1 MIAITIFEDTTQI
14 VVSKKV
20 KNKLEIKS
28 LISYKSIY
36 EAYINKDVNAL
47 TMYLD
52 EIVSLTKSK
61 TDIYFILPDDKFNID
76 YFYYPTNS
84 EKQKDIDKF
93 LQTNNID
100 TNKYYYSLPFNLK
113 STTFSWKTVYS
124 IEKTY
129 IDSLLQASKNV
140 NLLIKSIEPLSFC
153 AIRYKN
159 TFQQE
164 TYIFEIYK
172 YGASIVMYSPIAGL
186 FKMNLAKEYILD
198 NLKNQNSQILLSDAL
213 LQANAVAKNKFKAIT
228 GNADIHVFSTKENVS
243 RLAFASTDE
252 NARIYKTRPNSNL
265 ITKKYNQIE
274 IDTYYI
280 GIGSLLQELEPPRLK
295 YIKINSANILPEIV
309 KESTKLIE
317 LEQNIKKASKI
328 TMLMFTFIIGVQ
340 SVFLYYL
347 STITIPEQL
356 QTDFNYAN
364 KQIISLK
371 KEDGIIKNVKK
382 QTEPIQPIL
391 SEILAN
397 KPDNNTLGFTKLSI
411 NNQRDKKVNND
422 WIKIDLVSKDPI
434 KIQEFSSKL
443 NSDRF
448 KNIMLTKIDNT
459 VDGINSAEISI
470 AKVVKNTPKKNKNT
484 NKEKDE

>member
-1 MIAITIFEDTTQI
+1 MLAITIFEDTTQI
-14 VVSKKV
+14 VVGKKI

-36 EAYINKDVNAL
+36 EAYINKDVNSL

-61 TDIYFILPDDKFNID
+61 TDIYFILPDDKFNVD

-172 YGASIVMYSPIAGL
+172 YGASIVMYSPLAGL
-186 FKMNLAKEYILD
+186 FKMNLSKEYTID
-198 NLKNQNSQILLSDAL
+198 NLKTKNSSMMLSDAL

-228 GNADIHVFSTKENVS
+228 GNADIHILSTKENIS
-243 RLAFASTDE
+243 KLTFASTDE
-252 NARIYKTRPNSNL
+252 NARIYKMRPNSNL
-265 ITKKYNQIE
+265 IVKKYNQIE

-317 LEQNIKKASKI
+317 LEQNIKKTSKI
-328 TMLMFTFIIGVQ
+328 ALFIFTFIIGIQ
-340 SVFLYYL
+340 AAYLYYL
-347 STITIPEQL
+347 NTIAIPDKLQL
-356 QTDFNYAN
+356 DFDYAN
-364 KQIISLK
+364 KQIITLK
-371 KEDGIIKNVKK
+371 KEDSIIQSVKK

-391 SEILAN
+391 SEILIS

-411 NNQRDKKVNND
+411 NNSQNDKNND
-422 WIKIDLVSKDPI
+422 WIKIDLVATEPM
-434 KIQEFSSKL
+434 KIQEFSSNL

-459 VDGINSAEISI
+459 VENINSAEISI
-470 AKVVKNTPKKNKNT
+470 TKVIKDTPKKNKNT
-484 NKEKDE
+484 KKEKDE

>member
-1 MIAITIFEDTTQI
+1 MIAIAIFEDITQI
-14 VVSKKV
+14 VVGKKV
-20 KNKLEIKS
+20 KNKLKIKS

-36 EAYINKDVNAL
+36 EAYINRDVNSL

-61 TDIYFILPDDKFNID
+61 TDIYFILPDDKFNVD

-172 YGASIVMYSPIAGL
+172 YSASIVMYSPLAGL
-186 FKMNLAKEYILD
+186 FKMNLSKEYTID
-198 NLKNQNSQILLSDAL
+198 NLKTKNSSMMLSDAL

-228 GNADIHVFSTKENVS
+228 GNADIHILSTKENIS
-243 RLAFASTDE
+243 KLTFASTDE
-252 NARIYKTRPNSNL
+252 NARIYKMRPNSNL
-265 ITKKYNQIE
+265 IVKKYNQIE

-317 LEQNIKKASKI
+317 LEQNIKKTSKI
-328 TMLMFTFIIGVQ
+328 ALFIFTFIIGIQ
-340 SVFLYYL
+340 AAYLYYL
-347 STITIPEQL
+347 NTIAIPDKLQL
-356 QTDFNYAN
+356 DFDYAN
-364 KQIISLK
+364 KQIITLK
-371 KEDGIIKNVKK
+371 KEDSIIQSVKK

-391 SEILAN
+391 SEILIS

-411 NNQRDKKVNND
+411 NNSQNDKNND
-422 WIKIDLVSKDPI
+422 WIKIDLVATEPM
-434 KIQEFSSKL
+434 KIQEFSSNL

-459 VDGINSAEISI
+459 VENINSAEISI
-470 AKVVKNTPKKNKNT
+470 TKVIKDTPKKNKNT
-484 NKEKDE
+484 KKEKDE

>member
-1 MIAITIFEDTTQI
+1 MLAITIFEDTTQI
-14 VVSKKV
+14 VVGKKI

-36 EAYINKDVNAL
+36 EAYINKDVNSL
-47 TMYLD
+47 TMYFD
-52 EIVSLTKSK
+52 EIVSLTKCK
-61 TDIYFILPDDKFNID
+61 TDIYFILPDAVFNIN

-172 YGASIVMYSPIAGL
+172 YGASIVMYSPLAGL
-186 FKMNLAKEYILD
+186 FKMNLSKEYTID
-198 NLKNQNSQILLSDAL
+198 NLKTKNSSMMLSDAL

-228 GNADIHVFSTKENVS
+228 GNADIHILSTKENIS
-243 RLAFASTDE
+243 KLTFASTDE
-252 NARIYKTRPNSNL
+252 NARIYKMRPNSNL
-265 ITKKYNQIE
+265 IVKKYNQIE

-317 LEQNIKKASKI
+317 LEQNIKKTSKI
-328 TMLMFTFIIGVQ
+328 ALFIFTFIIGIQ
-340 SVFLYYL
+340 AAYLYYL
-347 STITIPEQL
+347 NTIAIPDKLQL
-356 QTDFNYAN
+356 DFDYAN
-364 KQIISLK
+364 KQIITLK
-371 KEDGIIKNVKK
+371 KEDSIIQSVKK

-391 SEILAN
+391 SEILIS

-411 NNQRDKKVNND
+411 NNSQNDKNND
-422 WIKIDLVSKDPI
+422 WIKIDLVATEPM
-434 KIQEFSSKL
+434 KIQEFSSNL

-459 VDGINSAEISI
+459 VENINSAEISI
-470 AKVVKNTPKKNKNT
+470 TKVIKDTPKKNKNT
-484 NKEKDE
+484 KKEKDE

>member
-1 MIAITIFEDTTQI
+1 MIAIAIFEDITQI
-14 VVSKKV
+14 VVGKKV

-36 EAYINKDVNAL
+36 EAYINRDVNSL

-61 TDIYFILPDDKFNID
+61 TDIYFILPDDKFNVD

-172 YGASIVMYSPIAGL
+172 YSVSIVMYSPLAGL
-186 FKMNLAKEYILD
+186 FKMNLSKEYTID
-198 NLKNQNSQILLSDAL
+198 NLKTKNSSMMLSDAL

-228 GNADIHVFSTKENVS
+228 GNADIHILSTKENIS
-243 RLAFASTDE
+243 KLTFASTDE
-252 NARIYKTRPNSNL
+252 NARIYKMRPNSNL
-265 ITKKYNQIE
+265 IVKKYNQIE

-317 LEQNIKKASKI
+317 LEQNIKKTSKI
-328 TMLMFTFIIGVQ
+328 ALFIFTFIIGIQ
-340 SVFLYYL
+340 AAYLYYL
-347 STITIPEQL
+347 NTIAIPDKLQL
-356 QTDFNYAN
+356 DFDYAN
-364 KQIISLK
+364 KQIITLK
-371 KEDGIIKNVKK
+371 KEDSIIQSVKK

-391 SEILAN
+391 SEILIS

-411 NNQRDKKVNND
+411 NNSQNDKNND
-422 WIKIDLVSKDPI
+422 WIKIDLVATEPM
-434 KIQEFSSKL
+434 KIQEFSSNL

-459 VDGINSAEISI
+459 VENINSAEISI
-470 AKVVKNTPKKNKNT
+470 TKVIKDTPKKNKNT
-484 NKEKDE
+484 KKEKDE

>member
-1 MIAITIFEDTTQI
+1 MIAIAIFEDITQI
-14 VVSKKV
+14 VVGKKV

-36 EAYINKDVNAL
+36 EAYINRDVNSL

-61 TDIYFILPDDKFNID
+61 TDIYFILPDDKFNVD

-113 STTFSWKTVYS
+113 SAAFSWKTVYS

-172 YGASIVMYSPIAGL
+172 YSASIVMYSPLAGL
-186 FKMNLAKEYILD
+186 FKMNLSKEYTID
-198 NLKNQNSQILLSDAL
+198 NLKTKNSSMMLSDAL

-228 GNADIHVFSTKENVS
+228 GNADIHILSTKENIS
-243 RLAFASTDE
+243 KLTFASTDE
-252 NARIYKTRPNSNL
+252 NARIYKMRPNSNL
-265 ITKKYNQIE
+265 IVKKYNQIE

-317 LEQNIKKASKI
+317 LEQNIKKTSKI
-328 TMLMFTFIIGVQ
+328 ALFIFTFIIGIQ
-340 SVFLYYL
+340 AAYLYYL
-347 STITIPEQL
+347 NTIAIPDKLQL
-356 QTDFNYAN
+356 DFDYAN
-364 KQIISLK
+364 KQIITLK
-371 KEDGIIKNVKK
+371 KEDSIIQSVKK

-391 SEILAN
+391 SEILIS

-411 NNQRDKKVNND
+411 NNSQNDKNND
-422 WIKIDLVSKDPI
+422 WIKIDLVATEPM
-434 KIQEFSSKL
+434 KIQEFSSNL

-470 AKVVKNTPKKNKNT
+470 LKVIKNTPKKNKNIK
-484 NKEKDE
+484 KEKDE

>member
-1 MIAITIFEDTTQI
+1 MLAITIFEDTTQI
-14 VVSKKV
+14 VVGKKI

-36 EAYINKDVNAL
+36 EAYINKDVNSL
-47 TMYLD
+47 TMYFD

-61 TDIYFILPDDKFNID
+61 TDIYFILPDDKFNVD

-172 YGASIVMYSPIAGL
+172 YSASIVMYSPLAGL
-186 FKMNLAKEYILD
+186 FKMNLSKEYTID
-198 NLKNQNSQILLSDAL
+198 NLKTKNSSMMLSDAL

-228 GNADIHVFSTKENVS
+228 GNADIHILSTKENIS
-243 RLAFASTDE
+243 KLTFASTDE
-252 NARIYKTRPNSNL
+252 NARIYKMRPNSNL
-265 ITKKYNQIE
+265 IVKKYNQIE

-317 LEQNIKKASKI
+317 LEQNIKKTSKI
-328 TMLMFTFIIGVQ
+328 ALFIFTFIIGIQ
-340 SVFLYYL
+340 AAYLYYL
-347 STITIPEQL
+347 NTIAIPDKLQL
-356 QTDFNYAN
+356 DFDYAN
-364 KQIISLK
+364 KQIITLK
-371 KEDGIIKNVKK
+371 KEDSIIQSVKK

-391 SEILAN
+391 SEILIS

-411 NNQRDKKVNND
+411 NNSQNDKNND
-422 WIKIDLVSKDPI
+422 WIKIDLVATEPM
-434 KIQEFSSKL
+434 KIQEFSSNL

-459 VDGINSAEISI
+459 VENINSAEISI
-470 AKVVKNTPKKNKNT
+470 TKVIKDTPKKNKNT
-484 NKEKDE
+484 KKEKDE

>member
-1 MIAITIFEDTTQI
+1 MIAIAIFEDITQI
-14 VVSKKV
+14 VVGKKV

-36 EAYINKDVNAL
+36 EAYINRDVNSL

-61 TDIYFILPDDKFNID
+61 TDIYFILPDDKFNVD

-172 YGASIVMYSPIAGL
+172 YSASIVMYSPLAGL
-186 FKMNLAKEYILD
+186 FKMNLSKEYTID
-198 NLKNQNSQILLSDAL
+198 NLKTKNSSMMLSDAL

-228 GNADIHVFSTKENVS
+228 GNADIHILSTKENIS
-243 RLAFASTDE
+243 KLTFASTDE
-252 NARIYKTRPNSNL
+252 NARIYKMRPNSNL
-265 ITKKYNQIE
+265 IVKKYNQIE

-317 LEQNIKKASKI
+317 LEQNIKKTSKI
-328 TMLMFTFIIGVQ
+328 TLFIFTFIIGIQ
-340 SVFLYYL
+340 AAYLYYL
-347 STITIPEQL
+347 NTIAIPDKLQL
-356 QTDFNYAN
+356 DFDYAN
-364 KQIISLK
+364 KQIITLK
-371 KEDGIIKNVKK
+371 KEDSIIQSVKK

-391 SEILAN
+391 SEILIS

-411 NNQRDKKVNND
+411 NNSQNDKNND
-422 WIKIDLVSKDPI
+422 WIKIDLVATEPM
-434 KIQEFSSKL
+434 KIQEFSSNL

-459 VDGINSAEISI
+459 VENINSAEISI
-470 AKVVKNTPKKNKNT
+470 TKVIKDTPKKNKNT
-484 NKEKDE
+484 KKEKDE

>member
-1 MIAITIFEDTTQI
+1 MIAIAIFEDITQI
-14 VVSKKV
+14 VVGKKV

-36 EAYINKDVNAL
+36 EAYINRDVNSL

-61 TDIYFILPDDKFNID
+61 TDIYFILPDDKFNVD

-172 YGASIVMYSPIAGL
+172 YSASIVMYSPLAGL
-186 FKMNLAKEYILD
+186 FKMNLSKEYTID
-198 NLKNQNSQILLSDAL
+198 NLKTKNSSMMLSDAL

-228 GNADIHVFSTKENVS
+228 GNADIHILSTKENIS
-243 RLAFASTDE
+243 KLTFASTDE
-252 NARIYKTRPNSNL
+252 NARIYKMRPNSNL
-265 ITKKYNQIE
+265 IVKKYNQIE

-317 LEQNIKKASKI
+317 LEQNIKKTSKI
-328 TMLMFTFIIGVQ
+328 ALFIFTFIIGIQ
-340 SVFLYYL
+340 AAYLYYL
-347 STITIPEQL
+347 NTIAIPDKLQL
-356 QTDFNYAN
+356 DFDYAN
-364 KQIISLK
+364 KQIITLK
-371 KEDGIIKNVKK
+371 KEDSIIQSVKK

-391 SEILAN
+391 SEILIS

-411 NNQRDKKVNND
+411 NNSQNDKNND
-422 WIKIDLVSKDPI
+422 WIKIDLVANEPM
-434 KIQEFSSKL
+434 KIQEFSSNL

-459 VDGINSAEISI
+459 VENINSAEISI
-470 AKVVKNTPKKNKNT
+470 TKVIKDTPKKNKNT
-484 NKEKDE
+484 KKEKDE

>member
-1 MIAITIFEDTTQI
+1 MIAIAIFEDITQI
-14 VVSKKV
+14 VVGKKV

-36 EAYINKDVNAL
+36 EAYINRDVNSL

-61 TDIYFILPDDKFNID
+61 TDIYFILPDDKFNVD

-172 YGASIVMYSPIAGL
+172 YSASIVMYSPLAGL
-186 FKMNLAKEYILD
+186 FKMNLSKEYTID
-198 NLKNQNSQILLSDAL
+198 NLKTKNSSMMLSDAL

-228 GNADIHVFSTKENVS
+228 GNADIHILSTKENIS
-243 RLAFASTDE
+243 KLTFASTDE
-252 NARIYKTRPNSNL
+252 NARIYKMRPNSNL
-265 ITKKYNQIE
+265 IVKKYNQIE

-317 LEQNIKKASKI
+317 LEQNIKKTSKI
-328 TMLMFTFIIGVQ
+328 ALFIFTFIIGIQ
-340 SVFLYYL
+340 AAYLYYL
-347 STITIPEQL
+347 NTIAIPDKLQL
-356 QTDFNYAN
+356 DFDYAN
-364 KQIISLK
+364 KQIITLK
-371 KEDGIIKNVKK
+371 KEDSIIQSVKK

-391 SEILAN
+391 SEILIS

-411 NNQRDKKVNND
+411 NNSQNDKNND
-422 WIKIDLVSKDPI
+422 WIKIDLVATEPM
-434 KIQEFSSKL
+434 KIQEFSSNL

-459 VDGINSAEISI
+459 VENINSAEISI
-470 AKVVKNTPKKNKNT
+470 TKVIKDTPKKNKNT
-484 NKEKDE
+484 KKEKDE

>member
-1 MIAITIFEDTTQI
+1 MLAITIFEDTTQI
-14 VVSKKV
+14 VVGKKI

-36 EAYINKDVNAL
+36 EAYINKDVNSL

-61 TDIYFILPDDKFNID
+61 TDIYFILPDDKFNVD

-172 YGASIVMYSPIAGL
+172 YSASIVMYSPLAGL
-186 FKMNLAKEYILD
+186 FKMNLSKEYTID
-198 NLKNQNSQILLSDAL
+198 NLKTKNSSMMLSDAL

-228 GNADIHVFSTKENVS
+228 GNADIHILSTKENIS
-243 RLAFASTDE
+243 KLTFASTDE
-252 NARIYKTRPNSNL
+252 NARIYKMRPNSNL
-265 ITKKYNQIE
+265 IVKKYNQIE

-317 LEQNIKKASKI
+317 LEQNNKKTSKI
-328 TMLMFTFIIGVQ
+328 ALFIFTFIIGIQ
-340 SVFLYYL
+340 AAYLYYL
-347 STITIPEQL
+347 NTIAIPDKLQL
-356 QTDFNYAN
+356 DFDYAN
-364 KQIISLK
+364 KQIITLK
-371 KEDGIIKNVKK
+371 KEDSIIQSLKK

-391 SEILAN
+391 SDILAN

-411 NNQRDKKVNND
+411 NNSQDDKNND
-422 WIKIDLVSKDPI
+422 WIKIDLVANEPM
-434 KIQEFSSKL
+434 KIQEFSSNL

-470 AKVVKNTPKKNKNT
+470 LKVIKNTPKKNKNIK
-484 NKEKDE
+484 KEKDE

>member
-1 MIAITIFEDTTQI
+1 MIAIAIFEDITQI
-14 VVSKKV
+14 VVGKKV

-36 EAYINKDVNAL
+36 EAYINRDVNSL

-52 EIVSLTKSK
+52 EIVSLTKSI
-61 TDIYFILPDDKFNID
+61 TDIYFILPDDKFNVD

-172 YGASIVMYSPIAGL
+172 YSASIVMYSPLAGL
-186 FKMNLAKEYILD
+186 FKMNLSKEYTID
-198 NLKNQNSQILLSDAL
+198 NLKTKNSSMMLSDAL

-228 GNADIHVFSTKENVS
+228 GNADIHILSTKENIS
-243 RLAFASTDE
+243 KLTFASTDE
-252 NARIYKTRPNSNL
+252 NARIYKMRPNSNL
-265 ITKKYNQIE
+265 IVKKYNQIE

-317 LEQNIKKASKI
+317 LEQNIKKTSKI
-328 TMLMFTFIIGVQ
+328 ALFIFTFIIGIQ
-340 SVFLYYL
+340 AAYLYYL
-347 STITIPEQL
+347 NTIAIPDKLQL
-356 QTDFNYAN
+356 DFDYAN
-364 KQIISLK
+364 KQIITLK
-371 KEDGIIKNVKK
+371 KEDSIIQSVKK

-391 SEILAN
+391 SEILIS

-411 NNQRDKKVNND
+411 NNSQNDKNND
-422 WIKIDLVSKDPI
+422 WIKIDLVATEPM
-434 KIQEFSSKL
+434 KIQEFSSNL

-459 VDGINSAEISI
+459 VENINSAEISI
-470 AKVVKNTPKKNKNT
+470 TKVIKDTPKKNKNT
-484 NKEKDE
+484 KKEKDE

>member
-1 MIAITIFEDTTQI
+1 MIAIAIFEDITQI
-14 VVSKKV
+14 VVGKKV

-36 EAYINKDVNAL
+36 EAYINRDVNSL

-61 TDIYFILPDDKFNID
+61 TDIYFILPDDKFNVD

-172 YGASIVMYSPIAGL
+172 YSASIVMYSPLAGL
-186 FKMNLAKEYILD
+186 FKMNLSKEYTID
-198 NLKNQNSQILLSDAL
+198 NLKTKNSSMMLSDAL

-228 GNADIHVFSTKENVS
+228 GNADIHILSTKENIS
-243 RLAFASTDE
+243 KLTFASTDE
-252 NARIYKTRPNSNL
+252 NARIYKMRPNSNL
-265 ITKKYNQIE
+265 IVKKYNQIE

-317 LEQNIKKASKI
+317 LEQNIKKTSKI
-328 TMLMFTFIIGVQ
+328 ALFIFTFIIGIQ
-340 SVFLYYL
+340 AAYLYYL
-347 STITIPEQL
+347 NTIAIPDKLQL
-356 QTDFNYAN
+356 DFDYAN
-364 KQIISLK
+364 KQIITLK
-371 KEDGIIKNVKK
+371 KEDSIIQSVKK

-391 SEILAN
+391 SEILIS

-411 NNQRDKKVNND
+411 NNSQNDKNND
-422 WIKIDLVSKDPI
+422 WIKIDLVATEPM
-434 KIQEFSSKL
+434 KIQEFSSNL

-459 VDGINSAEISI
+459 VENINSAEISI
-470 AKVVKNTPKKNKNT
+470 LKVIKNTPKKNKNIK
-484 NKEKDE
+484 KEKNE

>member
-1 MIAITIFEDTTQI
+1 MLAITIFEDTTQI
-14 VVSKKV
+14 VVGKKV

-36 EAYINKDVNAL
+36 EAYINRDVNSL

-61 TDIYFILPDDKFNID
+61 TDIYFILPDDKFNVD

-172 YGASIVMYSPIAGL
+172 YSASIVMYSPLAGL
-186 FKMNLAKEYILD
+186 FKMNLSKEYTID
-198 NLKNQNSQILLSDAL
+198 NLKTKNSSMMLSDAL

-228 GNADIHVFSTKENVS
+228 GNADIHILSTKENIS
-243 RLAFASTDE
+243 KLTFASTDE
-252 NARIYKTRPNSNL
+252 NARIYKMRPNSNL
-265 ITKKYNQIE
+265 IVKKYNQIE

-280 GIGSLLQELEPPRLK
+280 GIGSLLQELEPARLK

-317 LEQNIKKASKI
+317 LEQNIKKTSKI
-328 TMLMFTFIIGVQ
+328 ALFIFTFIIGIQ
-340 SVFLYYL
+340 AAYLYYL
-347 STITIPEQL
+347 NTIAIPDKLQL
-356 QTDFNYAN
+356 DFDYAN
-364 KQIISLK
+364 KQIITLK
-371 KEDGIIKNVKK
+371 KEDSIIQSVKK

-391 SEILAN
+391 SEILIS

-411 NNQRDKKVNND
+411 NNSQNDKNND
-422 WIKIDLVSKDPI
+422 WIKIDLVATEPM
-434 KIQEFSSKL
+434 KIQEFSSNL

-459 VDGINSAEISI
+459 VENINSAEISI
-470 AKVVKNTPKKNKNT
+470 TKVIKDTPKKNKNT
-484 NKEKDE
+484 KKEKDE

>member
-1 MIAITIFEDTTQI
+1 MIAIAIFEDITQI
-14 VVSKKV
+14 VVGKKV

-36 EAYINKDVNAL
+36 EAYINRDVNSL

-61 TDIYFILPDDKFNID
+61 TDIYFILPDDKFNVD

-172 YGASIVMYSPIAGL
+172 YSASIVMYSPLAGL
-186 FKMNLAKEYILD
+186 FKMNLSKEYTID
-198 NLKNQNSQILLSDAL
+198 NLKTKNSSMMLSDAL

-228 GNADIHVFSTKENVS
+228 GNADIHILSTKENIS
-243 RLAFASTDE
+243 KLTFASTDE
-252 NARIYKTRPNSNL
+252 NARIYKMRPNSNL
-265 ITKKYNQIE
+265 IVKKYNQIE

-317 LEQNIKKASKI
+317 LEQNIKKTSKI
-328 TMLMFTFIIGVQ
+328 ALFIFTFIIGIQ
-340 SVFLYYL
+340 AAYLYYL
-347 STITIPEQL
+347 NTIAIPDKLQL
-356 QTDFNYAN
+356 DFDYAN
-364 KQIISLK
+364 KQIITLK
-371 KEDGIIKNVKK
+371 KEDSIIQSVKK

-391 SEILAN
+391 SEILIS

-411 NNQRDKKVNND
+411 NNSQNDKNND
-422 WIKIDLVSKDPI
+422 WIKIDLVATEPM
-434 KIQEFSSKL
+434 KIQEFSSNL

-459 VDGINSAEISI
+459 VENINSAEISI
-470 AKVVKNTPKKNKNT
+470 TKVIKDTPKKNKNT
-484 NKEKDE
+484 KKEKD

>member
-1 MIAITIFEDTTQI
+1 MIAIAIFEDITQI
-14 VVSKKV
+14 VVGKKV

-36 EAYINKDVNAL
+36 EAYINRDVNSL

-61 TDIYFILPDDKFNID
+61 TDIYFILPDDKFNVD

-172 YGASIVMYSPIAGL
+172 YSASIVMYSPLAGL
-186 FKMNLAKEYILD
+186 FKMNLSKEYTID
-198 NLKNQNSQILLSDAL
+198 NLKTKNSSMMLSDAL

-228 GNADIHVFSTKENVS
+228 GNADIHILSTKENIS
-243 RLAFASTDE
+243 KLTFASTDE
-252 NARIYKTRPNSNL
+252 NARIYKMRPNSNL
-265 ITKKYNQIE
+265 IVKKYNQIE

-317 LEQNIKKASKI
+317 LEQNIKKTSKI
-328 TMLMFTFIIGVQ
+328 ALFIFTFIIGIQ
-340 SVFLYYL
+340 AAYLYYL
-347 STITIPEQL
+347 NTIAIPDKLQL
-356 QTDFNYAN
+356 DFDYAN
-364 KQIISLK
+364 KQIITLK
-371 KEDGIIKNVKK
+371 KEDSIIQSVKK

-391 SEILAN
+391 SEILIS

-411 NNQRDKKVNND
+411 NNSQNDKNND
-422 WIKIDLVSKDPI
+422 WIKIDLVATEPM
-434 KIQEFSSKL
+434 KIQEFSSNL

-459 VDGINSAEISI
+459 VENINYAEISI
-470 AKVVKNTPKKNKNT
+470 TKVIKDTPKKNKNT
-484 NKEKDE
+484 KKEKDE

>member
-1 MIAITIFEDTTQI
+1 MIAIAIFEDITQI
-14 VVSKKV
+14 VVGKKV

-36 EAYINKDVNAL
+36 EAYINRDVNSL

-61 TDIYFILPDDKFNID
+61 TDIYFILPDDKFNVD

-129 IDSLLQASKNV
+129 IDFLLQASKNV

-172 YGASIVMYSPIAGL
+172 YSASIVMYSPLAGL
-186 FKMNLAKEYILD
+186 FKMNLSKEYTID
-198 NLKNQNSQILLSDAL
+198 NLKTKNSSMMLSDAL

-228 GNADIHVFSTKENVS
+228 GNADIHILSTKENIS
-243 RLAFASTDE
+243 KLTFASTDE
-252 NARIYKTRPNSNL
+252 NARIYKMRPNSNL
-265 ITKKYNQIE
+265 IVKKYNQIE

-317 LEQNIKKASKI
+317 LEQNIKKTSKI
-328 TMLMFTFIIGVQ
+328 ALFIFTFIIGIQ
-340 SVFLYYL
+340 AAYLYYL
-347 STITIPEQL
+347 NTIAIPDKLQL
-356 QTDFNYAN
+356 DFDYAN
-364 KQIISLK
+364 KQIITLK
-371 KEDGIIKNVKK
+371 KEDSIIQSVKK

-391 SEILAN
+391 SEILIS

-411 NNQRDKKVNND
+411 NNSQNDKNND
-422 WIKIDLVSKDPI
+422 WIKIDLVATEPM
-434 KIQEFSSKL
+434 KIQEFSSNL

-459 VDGINSAEISI
+459 VENINSAEISI
-470 AKVVKNTPKKNKNT
+470 IKVIKDTPKKNKNT
-484 NKEKDE
+484 KKEKDE

>member
-1 MIAITIFEDTTQI
+1 MLAITIFEDTTQI
-14 VVSKKV
+14 VVGKKI

-36 EAYINKDVNAL
+36 EAYINKDVNSL
-47 TMYLD
+47 TMYFD
-52 EIVSLTKSK
+52 EIVSLTKCK
-61 TDIYFILPDDKFNID
+61 TDIYFILPDDKFNVD

-100 TNKYYYSLPFNLK
+100 TDKYYYSLPFNLK
-113 STTFSWKTVYS
+113 SAAFSWKTVYS

-172 YGASIVMYSPIAGL
+172 YNASIVMYSPLAGL
-186 FKMNLAKEYILD
+186 FKMNLSKEYTID
-198 NLKNQNSQILLSDAL
+198 NLKTKNSSMMLSDAL

-228 GNADIHVFSTKENVS
+228 GNADIHILSTKENIS
-243 RLAFASTDE
+243 KLTFASTDE
-252 NARIYKTRPNSNL
+252 NARIYKMRPNSNL
-265 ITKKYNQIE
+265 IVKKYNQIE

-317 LEQNIKKASKI
+317 LEQNIKKTSKI
-328 TMLMFTFIIGVQ
+328 ALFIFTFIIGIQ
-340 SVFLYYL
+340 AAYLYYL
-347 STITIPEQL
+347 NTIAIPDKLQL
-356 QTDFNYAN
+356 DFDYAN
-364 KQIISLK
+364 KQIITLK
-371 KEDGIIKNVKK
+371 KEDSIIQSVKK

-391 SEILAN
+391 SEILIS

-411 NNQRDKKVNND
+411 NNSQNDKNND
-422 WIKIDLVSKDPI
+422 WIKIDLVATEPM
-434 KIQEFSSKL
+434 KIQEFSSNL

-459 VDGINSAEISI
+459 VENINSAEISI
-470 AKVVKNTPKKNKNT
+470 TKVIKDTPKKNKNT
-484 NKEKDE
+484 KKEKDE

>member
-1 MIAITIFEDTTQI
+1 
-14 VVSKKV
+14 
-20 KNKLEIKS
+20 
-28 LISYKSIY
+28 
-36 EAYINKDVNAL
+36 
-47 TMYLD
+47 
-52 EIVSLTKSK
+52 
-61 TDIYFILPDDKFNID
+61 
-76 YFYYPTNS
+76 
-84 EKQKDIDKF
+84 
-93 LQTNNID
+93 
-100 TNKYYYSLPFNLK
+100 
-113 STTFSWKTVYS
+113 
-124 IEKTY
+124 
-129 IDSLLQASKNV
+129 
-140 NLLIKSIEPLSFC
+140 
-153 AIRYKN
+153 
-159 TFQQE
+159 
-164 TYIFEIYK
+164 
-172 YGASIVMYSPIAGL
+172 
-186 FKMNLAKEYILD
+186 MNLSKEYTID
-198 NLKNQNSQILLSDAL
+198 NLKTKNSSMMLSDAL

-484 NKEKDE
+484 NKEKDK